1 MIKYLEREFNNY
13 GELRVWTKAGKI
25 AEYKRLARMFDTNPT
40 MEISSM
46 MSDLAIE
53 LMTQF
58 NMSAVEIE
66 TLELSAI
73 A

>member
-1 MIKYLEREFNNY
+1 MIKYLGREFKNHD
-13 GELRVWTKAGKI
+13 ELKAWTKAGKI
-25 AEYKRLARMFDTNPT
+25 AEYKRLAQMFDANPT

-46 MSDLAIE
+46 MYDLSIV

-58 NMSAVEIE
+58 NMSGEEIE